1 MANHSSALTSASV
14 IGKAIVA
21 LAGALFLSAC
31 AGGPLPASSQIPG
44 GVVSNTL
51 PAGYA
56 QFCGR
61 HQELCTLPAQATTA
75 QAVVPMTAET
85 EKQLSQVNV
94 SINRAI
100 RPMADAGKAGYWEP
114 ASAGDCKTYTVRK
127 MQALLALG
135 LPREALHVAI
145 VRTPQAESHAV
156 LTVDTD
162 RGTYVLDNMSD
173 ELQPWE
179 KLPYTFWSR
188 EAAPGQQW
196 SFPALDGKGRIASIV
211 DKSQS

>member
-1 MANHSSALTSASV
+1 MSASV
-14 IGKAIVA
+14 IGKALVA
-21 LAGALFLSAC
+21 MAGALLLSAC
-31 AGGPLPASSQIPG
+31 AGGPLPASSQMPG
-44 GVVSNTL
+44 GVVSNAL

-61 HQELCTLPAQATTA
+61 HQELCTLPTQTTA

-100 RPMADAGKAGYWEP
+100 RPMADAGQVGYWEP
-114 ASAGDCKTYTVRK
+114 ADAGDCKTYTVRK
-127 MQALLALG
+127 MQALLSLG

-145 VRTPQAESHAV
+145 VRTPQGQGHAV

-173 ELQPWE
+173 QLQPWE

-196 SFPALDGKGRIASIV
+196 SFPTADGKGRIASIG
-211 DKSQS
+211 DKTQS